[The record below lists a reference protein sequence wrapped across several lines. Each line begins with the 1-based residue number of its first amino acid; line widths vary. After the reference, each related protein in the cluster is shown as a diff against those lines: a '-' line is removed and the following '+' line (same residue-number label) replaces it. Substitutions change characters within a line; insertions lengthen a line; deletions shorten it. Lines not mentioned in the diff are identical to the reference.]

1 VRATDRSAP
10 PNGTH
15 PPVARYIIRR
25 LLWTVVTLVVIT
37 AVAYL
42 VFRVLPS
49 GDPVLRRAGK
59 APTQERLDAIRESLG
74 LDHPWYQ
81 QLGDFLWN
89 AVHFDFGRSY
99 ISGAELRPLLID
111 ALGAT
116 AWLVIGAAILWLA
129 VAGVVGTI
137 SALRRGSIP
146 DRVAMGGA
154 LVAISA
160 PVYWLGLV
168 GLYLF
173 ASDIGQFKIFPGAGT
188 YEDASNVLDRAWGMV
203 LPWIVL
209 AAAFSAVY
217 ARLLRSSL
225 LETMQEDYIRTAR
238 AKGLSERRVIFK
250 HATRSAI
257 TPLVTALGVDVGL
270 LIGGNAILTES
281 VFNIPGLGRL
291 SYDAIRNGDVATIQ
305 ATVLFLA
312 FFVCISALIVDLLYA
327 VIDPRVKY
335 E

>member
-1 VRATDRSAP
+1 
-10 PNGTH
+10 
-15 PPVARYIIRR
+15 
-25 LLWTVVTLVVIT
+25 VVTLVVISV
-37 AVAYL
+37 VAYF

-49 GDPVLRRAGK
+49 GDPVARRAGK
-59 APTQERLDAIRESLG
+59 APTQERLDTIREQLG
-74 LDHPWYQ
+74 LDNPWYQ

-89 AVHFDFGRSY
+89 AAHFDFGRSY
-99 ISGAELRPLLID
+99 ISNAELRPLLLD

-116 AWLVIGAAILWLA
+116 AWLVVGAVVVWLTA
-129 VAGVVGTI
+129 AGIVGTI
-137 SALRRGSIP
+137 SALRRGSLP
-146 DRVAMGGA
+146 DRLAMGGA

-168 GLYLF
+168 VLYLF
-173 ASDIGQFKIFPGAGT
+173 ANDIGQFKVFPGAGS
-188 YEDASNVLDRAWGMV
+188 YASADGVLDRAWAMV
-203 LPWIVL
+203 LPWFVL

-225 LETMQEDYIRTAR
+225 LESMSEDYIRTAR
-238 AKGLSERRVIFK
+238 AKGLSERRVVFR
-250 HATRSAI
+250 HGTRSAI

-291 SYDAIRNGDVATIQ
+291 SFDAIRTGDVATIQ

-327 VIDPRVKY
+327 LIDPRVKY

>member
-1 VRATDRSAP
+1 M
-10 PNGTH
+10 
-15 PPVARYIIRR
+15 ARYIIRR
-25 LLWTVVTLVVIT
+25 LLWTVVTLVIIT
-37 AVAYL
+37 AVAYFL
-42 VFRVLPS
+42 FRVLPS
-49 GDPVLRRAGK
+49 GDPVRARAGK

-74 LDHPWYQ
+74 LDNPWYQ

-89 AVHFDFGRSY
+89 ALHFDFGRSY
-99 ISGAELRPLLID
+99 ISDAELRPLLLD

-116 AWLVIGAAILWLA
+116 VWLVVGAAVVWLS
-129 VAGVVGTI
+129 VAFVVGTI
-137 SALRRGSIP
+137 SALKRGKLP
-146 DRVAMGGA
+146 DRLAMGGA
-154 LVAISA
+154 LVGISA

-173 ASDIGQFKIFPGAGT
+173 ATDIGKFHVFPGAGA
-188 YEDASNVLDRAWGMV
+188 YQDASGFFDRAWGMV

-217 ARLLRSSL
+217 ARLLRGSL
-225 LETMQEDYIRTAR
+225 LETIEEDYIRTAR
-238 AKGLSERRVIFK
+238 AKGLPERTVIFK
-250 HATRSAI
+250 HATRSAV
-257 TPLVTALGVDVGL
+257 TPIVTALGVDIGL

-291 SYDAIRNGDVATIQ
+291 SYDAIQRGDVATIQ

-327 VIDPRVKY
+327 LIDPRVKY

>member
-1 VRATDRSAP
+1 M
-10 PNGTH
+10 
-15 PPVARYIIRR
+15 ARYIIRR

-37 AVAYL
+37 AVAYVL
-42 VFRVLPS
+42 FRVLPS
-49 GDPVLRRAGK
+49 GDPARARAGK
-59 APTQERLDAIRESLG
+59 APTAERLENIRMQLG
-74 LDHPWYQ
+74 LDNPWYQ

-89 AVHFDFGRSY
+89 AAQFDFGKSY
-99 ISGAELRPLLID
+99 TSDAELTPLLLD

-116 AWLVIGAAILWLA
+116 AWLVVGAAIVWLTA
-129 VAGVVGTI
+129 AGIVGTI

-173 ASDIGQFKIFPGAGT
+173 ASDIGQFHIFPGAGS
-188 YEDASNVLDRAWGMV
+188 YASASNVFDRAWSMV
-203 LPWIVL
+203 LPWFVL
-209 AAAFSAVY
+209 AAAFSAIY

-238 AKGLSERRVIFK
+238 AKGLRERRVIFK
-250 HATRSAI
+250 HATRSAV

-291 SYDAIRNGDVATIQ
+291 SFNAIQRADVATIQ

-327 VIDPRVKY
+327 LIDPRVKY

>member
-1 VRATDRSAP
+1 M
-10 PNGTH
+10 
-15 PPVARYIIRR
+15 ARYIIRR

-37 AVAYL
+37 TVAYVL
-42 VFRVLPS
+42 FRVLPS
-49 GDPVLRRAGK
+49 GDPVRARAGK
-59 APTQERLDAIRESLG
+59 APTQDRLDAIRESLG
-74 LDHPWYQ
+74 LDNPWYQ

-89 AVHFDFGRSY
+89 AAHFDFGRSY
-99 ISGAELRPLLID
+99 ISDAELRPLLLD

-116 AWLVIGAAILWLA
+116 VWLVVGAAILWLA
-129 VAGVVGTI
+129 VAAVVGTI

-146 DRVAMGGA
+146 DRLAMGGA

-168 GLYLF
+168 ALYLF
-173 ASDIGQFKIFPGAGT
+173 ASDIGQFKVFPGAGS
-188 YEDASNVLDRAWGMV
+188 YADASNVLDRAWAMV
-203 LPWIVL
+203 LPWMVL
-209 AAAFSAVY
+209 AAAFSAIY
-217 ARLLRSSL
+217 ARLLRSSM
-225 LETMQEDYIRTAR
+225 LETMSEDYIRTAR
-238 AKGLSERRVIFK
+238 AKGLTERRVVAR
-250 HATRSAI
+250 HGARAAI
-257 TPLVTALGVDVGL
+257 TPIVTALGVDVGF

-291 SYDAIRNGDVATIQ
+291 SFDAIQRGDVATIQ

>member
-1 VRATDRSAP
+1 M
-10 PNGTH
+10 
-15 PPVARYIIRR
+15 ARYIIRR

-37 AVAYL
+37 TVAYVL
-42 VFRVLPS
+42 FRVLPS
-49 GDPVLRRAGK
+49 GDPVRARAGK
-59 APTQERLDAIRESLG
+59 APTQDRLDAIRESLG
-74 LDHPWYQ
+74 LDNPWYQ

-89 AVHFDFGRSY
+89 AAHFDFGRSY
-99 ISGAELRPLLID
+99 ISDAELRPLLLD

-116 AWLVIGAAILWLA
+116 VWLVVGAAIVWLA
-129 VAGVVGTI
+129 VAAVVGTI

-146 DRVAMGGA
+146 DRLAMGGA

-168 GLYLF
+168 ALYLF
-173 ASDIGQFKIFPGAGT
+173 ASDIGQFKIFPGAGS
-188 YEDASNVLDRAWGMV
+188 YADASNVFDRAWAMV
-203 LPWIVL
+203 LPWMVL
-209 AAAFSAVY
+209 AAAFSAIY
-217 ARLLRSSL
+217 ARLLRSSM
-225 LETMQEDYIRTAR
+225 LETMSEDYIRTAR
-238 AKGLSERRVIFK
+238 AKGLTERRVVAR
-250 HATRSAI
+250 HGARAAI
-257 TPLVTALGVDVGL
+257 TPIVTALGVDVGF

-291 SYDAIRNGDVATIQ
+291 SFDAIQRGDVATIQ

>member
-1 VRATDRSAP
+1 
-10 PNGTH
+10 
-15 PPVARYIIRR
+15 VARYIIRR

-37 AVAYL
+37 AVAYVL
-42 VFRVLPS
+42 FRVLPS
-49 GDPVLRRAGK
+49 GDPVRARGGK
-59 APTQERLDAIRESLG
+59 APTQERLDAIREQLG
-74 LDHPWYQ
+74 LDNPWYQ

-89 AVHFDFGRSY
+89 ALHLDFGRSY
-99 ISGAELRPLLID
+99 ISDAELRPLIFD

-116 AWLVIGAAILWLA
+116 AWLVVGAAILWLG
-129 VAGVVGTI
+129 VAAVVGTV
-137 SALRRGSIP
+137 SALRRGTLP
-146 DRVAMGGA
+146 DRVAMGAA

-168 GLYLF
+168 GLLF
-173 ASDIGQFKIFPGAGT
+173 FSQDIGSIAHIFPKSGA
-188 YEDASNVLDRAWGMV
+188 YADATNVFDKAWAMV
-203 LPWIVL
+203 LPWMVL

-238 AKGLSERRVIFK
+238 AKGLKERTVIFK

-291 SYDAIRNGDVATIQ
+291 SFNAIQRGDVATIQ

-312 FFVCISALIVDLLYA
+312 FFVCISSLIVDLLYA
-327 VIDPRVKY
+327 LIDPRVKY

>member
-1 VRATDRSAP
+1 M
-10 PNGTH
+10 
-15 PPVARYIIRR
+15 ARYIIRR
-25 LLWTVVTLVVIT
+25 LLWTVVTLVVISV
-37 AVAYL
+37 VAYVL
-42 VFRVLPS
+42 FRVLPS
-49 GDPVLRRAGK
+49 GDPVRARAGK

-74 LDHPWYQ
+74 LDNPWYQ

-89 AVHFDFGRSY
+89 AAHFDFGRSY
-99 ISGAELRPLLID
+99 ISDAELRPLLLD

-116 AWLVIGAAILWLA
+116 AWLVVGAVVVWLTAAAI
-129 VAGVVGTI
+129 VGTV
-137 SALRRGSIP
+137 SALRRGSLP

-168 GLYLF
+168 ALYLL
-173 ASDIGQFKIFPGAGT
+173 ASDIGQFKVFPGAGS
-188 YEDASNVLDRAWGMV
+188 YASADNVFDRAWAMV
-203 LPWIVL
+203 LPWFVL

-225 LETMQEDYIRTAR
+225 LESMQEDYIRTAR
-238 AKGLSERRVIFK
+238 AKGLSERRVIFR
-250 HATRSAI
+250 HASRSAI

-291 SYDAIRNGDVATIQ
+291 SYDAIQRGDVATIQ

-327 VIDPRVKY
+327 LIDPRVKY

>member
-1 VRATDRSAP
+1 M
-10 PNGTH
+10 
-15 PPVARYIIRR
+15 ARYIIRR

-37 AVAYL
+37 GVAYVL
-42 VFRVLPS
+42 FRVLPS
-49 GDPVLRRAGK
+49 GDPARARAGK
-59 APTQERLDAIRESLG
+59 QPTAERLENIRSQLG

-89 AVHFDFGRSY
+89 AAHLDFGRSY
-99 ISGAELRPLLID
+99 TSDAELTPLLMD

-116 AWLVIGAAILWLA
+116 AWLVIGAAIVWLG
-129 VAGVVGTI
+129 VAAVVGTI
-137 SALRRGSIP
+137 SALRRGTLP

-168 GLYLF
+168 ALYLF
-173 ASDIGQFKIFPGAGT
+173 AKDIGHFHIFPGAGA
-188 YEDASNVLDRAWGMV
+188 YSDASNVFERAWAMV
-203 LPWIVL
+203 LPWLVL

-238 AKGLSERRVIFK
+238 AKGLSERRVIFR
-250 HATRSAI
+250 HGARSAV

-291 SYDAIRNGDVATIQ
+291 SYNAIQRADVATIQ

-327 VIDPRVKY
+327 LIDPRVKY

>member
-1 VRATDRSAP
+1 M
-10 PNGTH
+10 
-15 PPVARYIIRR
+15 ARYIIRR

-37 AVAYL
+37 TVAYVL
-42 VFRVLPS
+42 FRVLPS
-49 GDPVLRRAGK
+49 GDPVRARAGK
-59 APTQERLDAIRESLG
+59 APTQDRLDAIRESLG
-74 LDHPWYQ
+74 LDNPWYQ

-89 AVHFDFGRSY
+89 AAHFDFGRSY
-99 ISGAELRPLLID
+99 ISDAELRPLLLD

-116 AWLVIGAAILWLA
+116 VWLVVGAAIVWLA
-129 VAGVVGTI
+129 VAAVVGTI

-146 DRVAMGGA
+146 DRLAMGGA

-168 GLYLF
+168 ALYLF
-173 ASDIGQFKIFPGAGT
+173 ASDIGQFKIFPGAGS
-188 YEDASNVLDRAWGMV
+188 YADASNVFDRAWAMV
-203 LPWIVL
+203 LPWMVL
-209 AAAFSAVY
+209 AAAFSAIY
-217 ARLLRSSL
+217 ARLLRSSM
-225 LETMQEDYIRTAR
+225 LETMSEDYIRTAR
-238 AKGLSERRVIFK
+238 AQGLTERRVVAR
-250 HATRSAI
+250 HGARAAI
-257 TPLVTALGVDVGL
+257 TPIVTALGVDVGF

-291 SYDAIRNGDVATIQ
+291 SFDAIQRGDVATIQ

>member
-1 VRATDRSAP
+1 
-10 PNGTH
+10 
-15 PPVARYIIRR
+15 
-25 LLWTVVTLVVIT
+25 VVTLVVIT

-42 VFRVLPS
+42 LFRVLPS
-49 GDPVLRRAGK
+49 GDPVRARAGK

-74 LDHPWYQ
+74 LDNPWYQ

-89 AVHFDFGRSY
+89 AAHFDFGRSY
-99 ISGAELRPLLID
+99 ISDAELRPLIFD

-116 AWLVIGAAILWLA
+116 AWLVVGAAIVWLG
-129 VAGVVGTI
+129 VAAIVGTI
-137 SALRRGSIP
+137 SALRRGTFP

-168 GLYLF
+168 GLLF
-173 ASDIGQFKIFPGAGT
+173 FAKDIGSVAHIFPGAGA
-188 YEDASNVLDRAWGMV
+188 YQDANGVLDKISAMI
-203 LPWIVL
+203 LPWLVL

-238 AKGLSERRVIFK
+238 AKGLRERTVIFK
-250 HATRSAI
+250 HATRSAV

-291 SYDAIRNGDVATIQ
+291 SFNAIQRGDVATIQ

-312 FFVCISALIVDLLYA
+312 FFVCISSLIVDLLYA
-327 VIDPRVKY
+327 LIDPRVKY

>member
-1 VRATDRSAP
+1 M
-10 PNGTH
+10 
-15 PPVARYIIRR
+15 ARYIIRR

-37 AVAYL
+37 AVAYFL
-42 VFRVLPS
+42 FRVLPS
-49 GDPVLRRAGK
+49 GDPVRARAGK
-59 APTQERLDAIRESLG
+59 APTQERLDAIRASLG
-74 LDHPWYQ
+74 LDNPWYQ

-89 AVHFDFGRSY
+89 AAHFDFGRSY
-99 ISGAELRPLLID
+99 ISDAELRPLILD

-116 AWLVIGAAILWLA
+116 TWLVVGAVIVWLSAAAI
-129 VAGVVGTI
+129 VGTI
-137 SALRRGSIP
+137 SALRRGSLP

-168 GLYLF
+168 ALYLF
-173 ASDIGQFKIFPGAGT
+173 ASDIGQFKIFPGAGS
-188 YEDASNVLDRAWGMV
+188 YSSAGNVLDRAEAMI
-203 LPWIVL
+203 LPWFVL

-225 LETMQEDYIRTAR
+225 LESMQEDYIRTAR

-291 SYDAIRNGDVATIQ
+291 SYDAIQRGDVATIQ

-327 VIDPRVKY
+327 LIDPRVKY

>member
-1 VRATDRSAP
+1 
-10 PNGTH
+10 
-15 PPVARYIIRR
+15 VARYIIRR

-37 AVAYL
+37 TVAYVL
-42 VFRVLPS
+42 FRVLPS
-49 GDPVLRRAGK
+49 GDPVRARAGK
-59 APTQERLDAIRESLG
+59 APTQDRLDAIRESLG
-74 LDHPWYQ
+74 LDNPWYQ

-89 AVHFDFGRSY
+89 AAHFDFGRSY
-99 ISGAELRPLLID
+99 ISDAELRPLLLD

-116 AWLVIGAAILWLA
+116 VWLVVGAAILWLA
-129 VAGVVGTI
+129 VAAVVGTI

-146 DRVAMGGA
+146 DRLAMGGA

-168 GLYLF
+168 ALYLF
-173 ASDIGQFKIFPGAGT
+173 ASDIGQFKVFPGAGS
-188 YEDASNVLDRAWGMV
+188 YADASNVLDRAWAMV
-203 LPWIVL
+203 LPWMVL
-209 AAAFSAVY
+209 AAAFSAIY
-217 ARLLRSSL
+217 ARLLRSSM
-225 LETMQEDYIRTAR
+225 LETMSEDYIRTAR
-238 AKGLSERRVIFK
+238 AKGLTERRVVAR
-250 HATRSAI
+250 HGARAAI
-257 TPLVTALGVDVGL
+257 TPIVTALGVDVGF

-291 SYDAIRNGDVATIQ
+291 SFDAIQRGDVATIQ

>member
-1 VRATDRSAP
+1 
-10 PNGTH
+10 
-15 PPVARYIIRR
+15 VARYIIRR

-37 AVAYL
+37 AIAYVL
-42 VFRVLPS
+42 FRVLPS
-49 GDPVLRRAGK
+49 GDPVRARAGK
-59 APTQERLDAIRESLG
+59 APTQDRLDAIRSQLG
-74 LDHPWYQ
+74 LDNPWYQ

-99 ISGAELRPLLID
+99 ISDAELRPLIFQ

-116 AWLVIGAAILWLA
+116 TWLVVGAAVVWLTA
-129 VAGVVGTI
+129 AGIVGTI
-137 SALRRGSIP
+137 SALRRGTLP

-168 GLYLF
+168 CLYLF
-173 ASDIGQFKIFPGAGT
+173 ASDIGQFKIFPGAGS
-188 YEDASNVLDRAWGMV
+188 YANAHNVFDRAWAMV
-203 LPWIVL
+203 LPWLVL

-238 AKGLSERRVIFK
+238 AKGLKERTVIFK

-291 SYDAIRNGDVATIQ
+291 SFNAIQRGDVATIQ

-312 FFVCISALIVDLLYA
+312 FFVCISSLIVDLLYA
-327 VIDPRVKY
+327 LIDPRVKY

>member
-1 VRATDRSAP
+1 
-10 PNGTH
+10 
-15 PPVARYIIRR
+15 VARYIIRR

-37 AVAYL
+37 VIAYVL
-42 VFRVLPS
+42 FRVLPS
-49 GDPVLRRAGK
+49 GDPARARAGK
-59 APTQERLDAIRESLG
+59 APTAERLENIRMQLG
-74 LDHPWYQ
+74 LDNPWYQ

-89 AVHFDFGRSY
+89 AAQFDFGRSY
-99 ISGAELRPLLID
+99 TSDAELTPLLLD

-116 AWLVIGAAILWLA
+116 AWLVIGAAIVWLTA
-129 VAGVVGTI
+129 AGIVGTI

-173 ASDIGQFKIFPGAGT
+173 ASDIGQFKIFPGAGS
-188 YEDASNVLDRAWGMV
+188 YSSASNVFDRAWAMV
-203 LPWIVL
+203 LPWFVL

-238 AKGLSERRVIFK
+238 AKGLRERRVIFK

-291 SYDAIRNGDVATIQ
+291 SYNAIQRADVATIQ

-327 VIDPRVKY
+327 LIDPRVKY

>member
-1 VRATDRSAP
+1 M
-10 PNGTH
+10 
-15 PPVARYIIRR
+15 ARYIVRR

-37 AVAYL
+37 AVAYFL
-42 VFRVLPS
+42 FRVLPS
-49 GDPVLRRAGK
+49 GDPVRARAGK

-74 LDHPWYQ
+74 LDNPWYQ

-89 AVHFDFGRSY
+89 AAHFDFGRSY
-99 ISGAELRPLLID
+99 ISDAELRPLMLD

-116 AWLVIGAAILWLA
+116 AWLVVGAAIVWLSA
-129 VAGVVGTI
+129 AAVVGTI
-137 SALRRGSIP
+137 SALRRGSLP

-168 GLYLF
+168 ALYLF
-173 ASDIGQFKIFPGAGT
+173 AKDIGQFGIFPGAGS
-188 YEDASNVLDRAWGMV
+188 YQDANNVLDKVSAMI
-203 LPWIVL
+203 LPWLVL

-238 AKGLSERRVIFK
+238 AKGLHERRVIFR

-291 SYDAIRNGDVATIQ
+291 SFDAIQRGDVATIQ

-312 FFVCISALIVDLLYA
+312 FFVCISSLIVDLLYA
-327 VIDPRVKY
+327 LIDPRVKY

>member
-1 VRATDRSAP
+1 
-10 PNGTH
+10 
-15 PPVARYIIRR
+15 VARYIIRR

-37 AVAYL
+37 VIAYVL
-42 VFRVLPS
+42 FRVLPS
-49 GDPVLRRAGK
+49 GDPVRARAGK
-59 APTQERLDAIRESLG
+59 APTQDRLDAIRASLG
-74 LDHPWYQ
+74 LDNPWYQ
-81 QLGDFLWN
+81 QIGDFLWN
-89 AVHFDFGRSY
+89 AAHFDFGRSY
-99 ISGAELRPLLID
+99 ISDAELRPLILD

-116 AWLVIGAAILWLA
+116 TWLVVGAVIVWLTA
-129 VAGVVGTI
+129 AGIVGTI
-137 SALRRGSIP
+137 SALRRGSLP

-168 GLYLF
+168 ALYLL
-173 ASDIGQFKIFPGAGT
+173 ASDIGQFKIFPGAGS
-188 YEDASNVLDRAWGMV
+188 YASAGNVLDRAWAMV
-203 LPWIVL
+203 LPWFVL

-225 LETMQEDYIRTAR
+225 LEALQEDYIRTAR
-238 AKGLSERRVIFK
+238 AKGLSERRVVLR
-250 HATRSAI
+250 HGARSAI

-291 SYDAIRNGDVATIQ
+291 SYDAIQRGDVATIQ

-327 VIDPRVKY
+327 LIDPRVKY

>member
-1 VRATDRSAP
+1 M
-10 PNGTH
+10 
-15 PPVARYIIRR
+15 ARYIIRR

-37 AVAYL
+37 AVAYFL
-42 VFRVLPS
+42 FRVLPS
-49 GDPVLRRAGK
+49 GDPVRARAGK

-74 LDHPWYQ
+74 LDNPWYQ

-89 AVHFDFGRSY
+89 AAHFDFGRSY
-99 ISGAELRPLLID
+99 ISDAELRPLLLD

-116 AWLVIGAAILWLA
+116 TWLVVGAVIVWLSA
-129 VAGVVGTI
+129 AAVVGTI
-137 SALRRGSIP
+137 SALRRGSLP

-168 GLYLF
+168 ALYLF
-173 ASDIGQFKIFPGAGT
+173 ASDIGQFKVFPGAGS
-188 YEDASNVLDRAWGMV
+188 YASADGVLDRAWAMV
-203 LPWIVL
+203 LPWFVL

-225 LETMQEDYIRTAR
+225 LESMQEDYIRTAR
-238 AKGLSERRVIFK
+238 AKGLSERRVIFR
-250 HATRSAI
+250 HASRSAI

-291 SYDAIRNGDVATIQ
+291 SYDAIQRGDVATIQ

-312 FFVCISALIVDLLYA
+312 FFVCISALVVDLLYA
-327 VIDPRVKY
+327 LIDPRVKY